1 MPRHRWIVT
10 APAYAHPSGDRRGT
24 GPIIQKYDTSELVN
38 RFLEDPRA
46 SLSYTEEDQVH
57 RVVRLNVNKFFNLRY
72 QPTGVRKLFL
82 DTHKRFYLVVCSV
95 HCDAPGLPRV
105 ERSAICEAGF
115 VVRRIV
121 TMKGEERRQR
131 WVKHA
136 SVDNVGG
143 WEDVISET
151 GRPRDVVYP
160 LYPLVPDPRQPRHA
174 GAGHTLY
181 FGLIPT
187 SSTEMDGR
195 GRPRFDDRTPYE
207 IRCFV
212 RQHQPPCPK
221 KPARNDCP
229 GPLAWSPASERYQL
243 APALDLIGT
252 SYRPVNVQLP
262 DLAELKAQAAIP
274 GIGLRA
280 PVRFNIPERSG
291 PEVSAPVLPIPGG
304 ASLMGGICFR
314 NIPLTTIV
322 AMVVYNIFKPIV
334 VAIFQLYY
342 LLPLEFC
349 IPIPS
354 LSGSVPGAPQV
365 PTPPKL
371 NTKPLTIASPI
382 PDAPR
387 LRLREEVEA
396 LEPQVASLDD
406 MPALASEVEE
416 VSA

>member
-1 MPRHRWIVT
+1 MAQHRWIVT
-10 APAYAHPSGDRRGT
+10 APAYARPKTPLRGT
-24 GPIIQKYDTSELVN
+24 APVIQKYDTSELVN

-46 SLSYTEEDQVH
+46 WLPYTEEDQVH
-57 RVVRLNVNKFFNLRY
+57 RIVQLKINKFFNLRY

-105 ERSAICEAGF
+105 DREGICEAGF

-121 TMKGEERRQR
+121 LKDRVERRQR
-131 WVKHA
+131 WVKHP

-143 WEDVISET
+143 WEDVVSEP
-151 GRPRDVVYP
+151 GRPRDVIYP
-160 LYPLVPDPRQPRHA
+160 LYPLVPDPRKAGHA
-174 GAGHTLY
+174 GAGQTIY
-181 FGLIPT
+181 FGLVPT
-187 SSTEMDGR
+187 ASTEMDSR
-195 GRPRFDDRTPYE
+195 GRARFDDRSAYE

-229 GPLAWSPASERYQL
+229 GPLAWSVPTERYQL

-252 SYRPVNVQLP
+252 SYRPVNVQVPNLS
-262 DLAELKAQAAIP
+262 ELKAQAAIP

-291 PEVSAPVLPIPGG
+291 PNVSAPVLPIPGG
-304 ASLMGGICFR
+304 AFLMGGICFR

-322 AMVVYNIFKPIV
+322 AMVVYNIFKPII

-349 IPIPS
+349 ISIPS
-354 LSGSVPGAPQV
+354 LSSLVPGAPQV
-365 PTPPKL
+365 PLPPKL
-371 NTKPLTIASPI
+371 NPKPLTIPSPI
-382 PDAPR
+382 PNAPR
-387 LRLREEVEA
+387 IRLKEEVEA
-396 LEPQVASLDD
+396 LEPSVASLDD
-406 MPALASEVEE
+406 LPALAADVQEA
-416 VSA
+416 SA